1 MNDLVKVEQHL
12 PQTAA
17 GMRAHVNLIQ
27 EVMKAVMI
35 GPSKENP
42 EGVHYGIIPG
52 TKKKTLYKAG
62 AEVLCATFHIAPSYR
77 VEELS
82 GSDFVRYRVTCVG
95 THQASGTVMGEGLGE
110 CSSMEEKYKWRK
122 ATANREFDNTAEDR
136 RRFKYGWNASE
147 RREYE
152 IKQVRTEQADLANTI
167 LKMACKRS
175 LTAMTL
181 NVLAASDIFSQDIE
195 DLQEELRPENE
206 NQDQPT
212 VQQPKSKSAPAAAAP
227 ATPPPANSG
236 SVAPDAAAS
245 QPMKPS
251 QCKII
256 SAKLK
261 NCGLTQVDL
270 DAAFPSKC
278 LIPTDGK
285 TMFAFSEF
293 ETVSEWI
300 EKNRKG

>member
-17 GMRAHVNLIQ
+17 SMRAHVNLIQ

-35 GPSKENP
+35 GPSKDNP

-77 VEELS
+77 AEELS
-82 GSDFVRYRVTCVG
+82 GPDFVRYRVTCVG
-95 THQASGTVMGEGLGE
+95 THQASGVVMGEGLGE

-122 ATANREFDNTAEDR
+122 ASANREFDNTPEDR
-136 RRFKYGWNASE
+136 RRYKYGYNASE
-147 RREYE
+147 RKEYE

-195 DLQEELRPENE
+195 DLPEELRPENE
-206 NQDQPT
+206 NQDPI
-212 VQQPKSKSAPAAAAP
+212 QQPKSKSAPAAATSAS
-227 ATPPPANSG
+227 PPPANGG
-236 SVAPDAAAS
+236 SVASDA
-245 QPMKPS
+245 QLEPMKPS
-251 QCKII
+251 QSRII
-256 SAKLK
+256 AAKLK
-261 NCGLTQVDL
+261 QAALTEIDL
-270 DAAFPSKC
+270 AAGFPGKC
-278 LIPTDGK
+278 LIPTEGK
-285 TMFAFSEF
+285 TLFLFSEF
-293 ETVSEWI
+293 EAVTKWI
-300 EKNRKG
+300 EENRKG

>member
-1 MNDLVKVEQHL
+1 MNDLPAVIPMNDLDRMATAFAASGLFGAKTKEQALSLMLVAQAEGLHPAAAARDYDIIQGKGAKKAEAMMRDFLRAGGTVKWNALDDTQADATFSHGQGGTVRIKWD
-12 PQTAA
+12 
-17 GMRAHVNLIQ
+17 MDRVK
-27 EVMKAVMI
+27 KAKI
-35 GPSKENP
+35 ANP
-42 EGVHYGIIPG
+42 AMYEKYPRQMLRSRCVSEGVRTVCPLATGGMYTPEDIQSIDPADAAAVEGQV
-52 TKKKTLYKAG
+52 TAKT
-62 AEVLCATFHIAPSYR
+62 
-77 VEELS
+77 
-82 GSDFVRYRVTCVG
+82 
-95 THQASGTVMGEGLGE
+95 
-110 CSSMEEKYKWRK
+110 
-122 ATANREFDNTAEDR
+122 
-136 RRFKYGWNASE
+136 
-147 RREYE
+147 
-152 IKQVRTEQADLANTI
+152 
-167 LKMACKRS
+167 
-175 LTAMTL
+175 
-181 NVLAASDIFSQDIE
+181 IE
-195 DLQEELRPENE
+195 MPQ
-206 NQDQPT
+206 
-212 VQQPKSKSAPAAAAP
+212 SKSAPAAAAP